1 MYARS
6 ISNFGSGPKVITGV
20 FCGLATRLVS
30 GMTPAIVDGLV
41 VVAFAALPATAQET
55 RDGSAGSSTAS
66 GDTGSANT
74 SVLLTRQNQRLEM
87 LETDLREMRG
97 QMEIDIRNL
106 KMQVTQLG
114 NNASS
119 GETATTAEL
128 RDLRDQV
135 ERLADAVSMASRRME
150 RTLEIT
156 SDMEFRLLRM
166 EKRLQTLMNLG
177 GDELARAAVQDDTIA
192 AGDTP
197 EVSMQRDTS
206 TGEVTWQM
214 SASKLN
220 EQLASGARQPQAPG
234 AGNDGTRAA
243 DTNAA
248 AGATPGA
255 TPGVTPGASVSGG
268 TPGDASASTATANP
282 QPATSTAPAQQP
294 ATPVVVQPP
303 KPEILPDASPEEQ
316 YNFALQRAM
325 QNDLETAELAFTEF
339 RQFNVGHPR
348 EADSLFWLGRI
359 QFLRGQFEQAALTF
373 SEFSRAYPDDARLN
387 DTTIWVA
394 ESVSRFAPPEQAC
407 DIYRQLPSVVPE
419 PSQRLTERLA
429 ALSEAANCGG

>member
-1 MYARS
+1 M
-6 ISNFGSGPKVITGV
+6 
-20 FCGLATRLVS
+20 LVS
-30 GMTPAIVDGLV
+30 RMTSGMISGMISGLIVASLFVMPAM
-41 VVAFAALPATAQET
+41 AQET
-55 RDGSAGSSTAS
+55 RNGASALSSGS
-66 GDTGSANT
+66 GDAASPNA
-74 SVLLTRQNQRLEM
+74 SVLLTRQSQRIEM

-97 QMEIDIRNL
+97 QMETDLRNL

-166 EKRLQTLMNLG
+166 EKRMQTLMKLG
-177 GDELARAAVQDDTIA
+177 GDELASAAVQDDTIA
-192 AGDTP
+192 AGESP
-197 EVSMQRDTS
+197 EVSMKRDIT
-206 TGEVTWQM
+206 TGEITWQM
-214 SASKLN
+214 NAGKLN
-220 EQLASGARQPQAPG
+220 EQLEASSQQPQAT
-234 AGNDGTRAA
+234 DL
-243 DTNAA
+243 
-248 AGATPGA
+248 
-255 TPGVTPGASVSGG
+255 ASVGALPGSDNATG
-268 TPGDASASTATANP
+268 TTVTGAVTGAATATA
-282 QPATSTAPAQQP
+282 QPTAGAGSTAPAQQP
-294 ATPVVVQPP
+294 PTPVVAAPA
-303 KPEILPDASPEEQ
+303 KPEILPDTSPEEQ

-325 QNDLETAELAFTEF
+325 QNDLETAEAAFSEF
-339 RQFNVGHPR
+339 RQFNAGHPR

-373 SEFSRAYPDDARLN
+373 SEFSRAYPEDARLN

>member
-1 MYARS
+1 MNVRPILTSAMLIAPVL
-6 ISNFGSGPKVITGV
+6 ISPGLISG
-20 FCGLATRLVS
+20 
-30 GMTPAIVDGLV
+30 
-41 VVAFAALPATAQET
+41 VVAAFLVATPVAAQEA
-55 RDGSAGSSTAS
+55 RDGTTALTTRSSGTADAASPSA
-66 GDTGSANT
+66 
-74 SVLLTRQNQRLEM
+74 SVLLTRQSQRIEM

-97 QMEIDIRNL
+97 QMETDMRSL

-166 EKRLQTLMNLG
+166 EKRMQTLMKLG
-177 GDELARAAVQDDTIA
+177 GDELASAAVQDDTIP
-192 AGDTP
+192 AGETP
-197 EVSMQRDTS
+197 EVSMKRDIT
-206 TGEVTWQM
+206 TGEITWQM

-220 EQLASGARQPQAPG
+220 EQLDGTSQPPQATDLASVGAMPG
-234 AGNDGTRAA
+234 DDSTGGTTATDLITGAA
-243 DTNAA
+243 PST
-248 AGATPGA
+248 AGADSA
-255 TPGVTPGASVSGG
+255 TPA
-268 TPGDASASTATANP
+268 P
-282 QPATSTAPAQQP
+282 QPAA
-294 ATPVVVQPP
+294 PVVAAPP
-303 KPEILPDASPEEQ
+303 EPEILPDATPEEQ

-325 QNDLETAELAFTEF
+325 QNDLETAEAAFAEF
-339 RQFNVGHPR
+339 RQFNAGHPR

-394 ESVSRFAPPEQAC
+394 ESVSRFAPPDQAC

>member
-1 MYARS
+1 MQARHF
-6 ISNFGSGPKVITGV
+6 IIP
-20 FCGLATRLVS
+20 
-30 GMTPAIVDGLV
+30 
-41 VVAFAALPATAQET
+41 VAVAAALAAGTAIAQET
-55 RDGSAGSSTAS
+55 RPGAAKSVVTPAS
-66 GDTGSANT
+66 EPATPNA
-74 SVLLTRQNQRLEM
+74 SVLLTRQSQRIEM
-87 LETDLREMRG
+87 LETDLRDMRG
-97 QMEIDIRNL
+97 IVETDLRNL
-106 KMQVTQLG
+106 KMQMTQIS
-114 NNASS
+114 NNATS
-119 GETATTAEL
+119 GETATTAEI

-135 ERLADAVSMASRRME
+135 ERLADAVAMASRRME

-177 GDELARAAVQDDTIA
+177 GDELARAAVEDDTIP
-192 AGDTP
+192 AGDSP
-197 EVSMQRDTS
+197 DVSMKKDAD

-214 SASKLN
+214 SATKLN
-220 EQLASGARQPQAPG
+220 EQLNTAEDTPPKTTDLASL
-234 AGNDGTRAA
+234 
-243 DTNAA
+243 
-248 AGATPGA
+248 
-255 TPGVTPGASVSGG
+255 
-268 TPGDASASTATANP
+268 ATAP
-282 QPATSTAPAQQP
+282 ASEDTTQPATTQPAQPEAVSPAQP
-294 ATPVVVQPP
+294 EAPVAAPP

-325 QNDLETAELAFTEF
+325 QNDLETAEAAFAEF
-339 RQFNVGHPR
+339 RAFNAGHPR

-373 SEFSRAYPDDARLN
+373 SEFSRAYPEDARLN

-419 PSQRLTERLA
+419 PSERLTERLA

>member
-1 MYARS
+1 MQARQFL
-6 ISNFGSGPKVITGV
+6 IPV
-20 FCGLATRLVS
+20 A
-30 GMTPAIVDGLV
+30 
-41 VVAFAALPATAQET
+41 VVAALAAGQAVAQET
-55 RDGSAGSSTAS
+55 RPGAAAKTVVTQAAEPA
-66 GDTGSANT
+66 TPNA
-74 SVLLTRQNQRLEM
+74 SVLLTRQSQRIEM
-87 LETDLREMRG
+87 LETDLRDMRG
-97 QMEIDIRNL
+97 LVETDLRNL
-106 KMQVTQLG
+106 KMQITQIS
-114 NNASS
+114 NNATS
-119 GETATTAEL
+119 GETTTTAEI

-135 ERLADAVSMASRRME
+135 ERLADAVAMASRRME

-192 AGDTP
+192 AGDSP
-197 EVSMQRDTS
+197 DVSMKKDAD

-214 SASKLN
+214 SATKLN
-220 EQLASGARQPQAPG
+220 EQLNSEEETAPQAT
-234 AGNDGTRAA
+234 DL
-243 DTNAA
+243 
-248 AGATPGA
+248 
-255 TPGVTPGASVSGG
+255 
-268 TPGDASASTATANP
+268 ANL
-282 QPATSTAPAQQP
+282 ATAPAGETAAPAATQQIEQEAASPAQP
-294 ATPVVVQPP
+294 AAPVVVPP

-325 QNDLETAELAFTEF
+325 QNDLETAEAAFAEF
-339 RQFNVGHPR
+339 RTFNAGHAR

-373 SEFSRAYPDDARLN
+373 SEFSRAYPEDARLN

-419 PSQRLTERLA
+419 PSDRLTERLA

>member
-1 MYARS
+1 MQARQFL
-6 ISNFGSGPKVITGV
+6 IPV
-20 FCGLATRLVS
+20 A
-30 GMTPAIVDGLV
+30 
-41 VVAFAALPATAQET
+41 VVAALAAGQAVAQET
-55 RDGSAGSSTAS
+55 RPGAAKTVVTQAAEPA
-66 GDTGSANT
+66 TPNA
-74 SVLLTRQNQRLEM
+74 SVLLTRQSQRIEM
-87 LETDLREMRG
+87 LETDLRDMRG
-97 QMEIDIRNL
+97 LVETDLRNL
-106 KMQVTQLG
+106 KMQITQIS
-114 NNASS
+114 NNATS
-119 GETATTAEL
+119 GETTTTAEI

-135 ERLADAVSMASRRME
+135 ERLADAVAMASRRME

-192 AGDTP
+192 AGDSP
-197 EVSMQRDTS
+197 DVSMKKDADS
-206 TGEVTWQM
+206 GEVTWQM
-214 SASKLN
+214 SATKLN
-220 EQLASGARQPQAPG
+220 EQLNSEEETAPQAT
-234 AGNDGTRAA
+234 DL
-243 DTNAA
+243 
-248 AGATPGA
+248 
-255 TPGVTPGASVSGG
+255 
-268 TPGDASASTATANP
+268 ANL
-282 QPATSTAPAQQP
+282 ATAPAGETAAPAATQQIEQGAASPAQP
-294 ATPVVVQPP
+294 AAPVVVPP

-325 QNDLETAELAFTEF
+325 QNDLETAEAAFAEF
-339 RQFNVGHPR
+339 RTFNAGHAR

-373 SEFSRAYPDDARLN
+373 SEFSRAYPEDARLN

-419 PSQRLTERLA
+419 PSDRLTERLA

>member
-1 MYARS
+1 MQARS
-6 ISNFGSGPKVITGV
+6 KF
-20 FCGLATRLVS
+20 VS
-30 GMTPAIVDGLV
+30 GMIPGMISGVVSGLIAASLFVMPA
-41 VVAFAALPATAQET
+41 AAQET
-55 RDGSAGSSTAS
+55 RNGNAALSSGS
-66 GDTGSANT
+66 GDAASPNT
-74 SVLLTRQNQRLEM
+74 SVLLTRQSQRIEM

-97 QMEIDIRNL
+97 QMETDLRNL

-166 EKRLQTLMNLG
+166 EKRMQTLMKLG
-177 GDELARAAVQDDTIA
+177 GDKLASAAVQDDTIA
-192 AGDTP
+192 AGESP
-197 EVSMQRDTS
+197 QVSMQRDIT
-206 TGEVTWQM
+206 TGEITWQM
-214 SASKLN
+214 NAGKLN
-220 EQLASGARQPQAPG
+220 EQLDQGSQQPQASDLASVGTLPG
-234 AGNDGTRAA
+234 SDS
-243 DTNAA
+243 A
-248 AGATPGA
+248 AGAAAIGAVAPAVSA
-255 TPGVTPGASVSGG
+255 TPQPSAGAG
-268 TPGDASASTATANP
+268 SA
-282 QPATSTAPAQQP
+282 APAQQP
-294 ATPVVVQPP
+294 PVVAAPA
-303 KPEILPDASPEEQ
+303 KPEILPDTSAEEQ

-325 QNDLETAELAFTEF
+325 QNDLETAEAAFAEF
-339 RQFNVGHPR
+339 RQFNAGHPR

-359 QFLRGQFEQAALTF
+359 QFLRGEFEQAALTF
-373 SEFSRAYPDDARLN
+373 SEFSRAYPEDARLN

-394 ESVSRFAPPEQAC
+394 ESVSRFAPPDQAC

>member
-1 MYARS
+1 MNVRPILTSAMLIAPVL
-6 ISNFGSGPKVITGV
+6 ISPGLISG
-20 FCGLATRLVS
+20 
-30 GMTPAIVDGLV
+30 
-41 VVAFAALPATAQET
+41 VVAAFLVATPVAAQEA
-55 RDGSAGSSTAS
+55 RDGTTALTTRSSGTADAASPSA
-66 GDTGSANT
+66 
-74 SVLLTRQNQRLEM
+74 SVLLTRQSQRIEM

-97 QMEIDIRNL
+97 QMETDMRSL

-166 EKRLQTLMNLG
+166 EKRMQTLMKLG
-177 GDELARAAVQDDTIA
+177 GDELASAAVQDDTIP
-192 AGDTP
+192 AGETP
-197 EVSMQRDTS
+197 EVSMKRDIT
-206 TGEVTWQM
+206 TGEITWQM
-214 SASKLN
+214 SAGKLN
-220 EQLASGARQPQAPG
+220 EQLEGTSQPPQATDLASVGAMPG
-234 AGNDGTRAA
+234 DDSTGGTTATDLITSAA
-243 DTNAA
+243 PST
-248 AGATPGA
+248 AGADSA
-255 TPGVTPGASVSGG
+255 TPA
-268 TPGDASASTATANP
+268 P
-282 QPATSTAPAQQP
+282 QPAA
-294 ATPVVVQPP
+294 PVVAAPP
-303 KPEILPDASPEEQ
+303 EPEILPDATPEEQ

-325 QNDLETAELAFTEF
+325 QNDLETAEAAFAEF
-339 RQFNVGHPR
+339 RQFNAGHPR

-394 ESVSRFAPPEQAC
+394 ESVSRFAPPDQAC

>member
-1 MYARS
+1 MHARS
-6 ISNFGSGPKVITGV
+6 MSLSVSSPEGMTGMIPHMV
-20 FCGLATRLVS
+20 MRLVS
-30 GMTPAIVDGLV
+30 WLAPAIAGILV
-41 VVAFAALPATAQET
+41 VAAFAVLPATAQDT
-55 RDGSAGSSTAS
+55 RDSTAGSSTAS
-66 GDTGSANT
+66 GDSSSANT

-87 LETDLREMRG
+87 LETDLRDMRG

-106 KMQVTQLG
+106 KMQVTQLD

-177 GDELARAAVQDDTIA
+177 GDELARAAVQDDTIP

-197 EVSMQRDTS
+197 DVSMQRDTS

-214 SASKLN
+214 SESKLN
-220 EQLASGARQPQAPG
+220 QQLAAGTQQPQAEDRARDNTLADG
-234 AGNDGTRAA
+234 GNAAGGL
-243 DTNAA
+243 A
-248 AGATPGA
+248 AGASTP
-255 TPGVTPGASVSGG
+255 ASQLDG
-268 TPGDASASTATANP
+268 TTASATTAT
-282 QPATSTAPAQQP
+282 QQP
-294 ATPVVVQPP
+294 ATPAAQPATPAVAAPP

-325 QNDLETAELAFTEF
+325 QNDLETAELAFAEF
-339 RQFNVGHPR
+339 RQFNAGHPR

-373 SEFSRAYPDDARLN
+373 SEFSRAYPEDARLN

>member
-1 MYARS
+1 MHARS
-6 ISNFGSGPKVITGV
+6 M
-20 FCGLATRLVS
+20 LVS
-30 GMTPAIVDGLV
+30 RMISGMISGLIVASLFVMPAM
-41 VVAFAALPATAQET
+41 AQET
-55 RDGSAGSSTAS
+55 RNGASALSSGS
-66 GDTGSANT
+66 GDAASPNA
-74 SVLLTRQNQRLEM
+74 SVLLTRQSQRIEM

-97 QMEIDIRNL
+97 QMETDLRNL

-166 EKRLQTLMNLG
+166 EKRMQTLMKLG
-177 GDELARAAVQDDTIA
+177 GDELASAAVQDDTIA
-192 AGDTP
+192 AGESP
-197 EVSMQRDTS
+197 EVSMKRDIT
-206 TGEVTWQM
+206 TGEITWQM
-214 SASKLN
+214 NAGKLN
-220 EQLASGARQPQAPG
+220 EQLEASSQQPQAT
-234 AGNDGTRAA
+234 DL
-243 DTNAA
+243 
-248 AGATPGA
+248 
-255 TPGVTPGASVSGG
+255 ASVGALPGSDNATG
-268 TPGDASASTATANP
+268 TTVTGAVTGAATATA
-282 QPATSTAPAQQP
+282 QPTAGAGSTAPAQQP
-294 ATPVVVQPP
+294 PTPVVAAPA
-303 KPEILPDASPEEQ
+303 KPEILPDTSPEEQ

-325 QNDLETAELAFTEF
+325 QNDLETAEAAFSEF
-339 RQFNVGHPR
+339 RQFNAGHPR

-373 SEFSRAYPDDARLN
+373 SEFSRAYPEDARLN

>member
-1 MYARS
+1 MHARS
-6 ISNFGSGPKVITGV
+6 LMTSV
-20 FCGLATRLVS
+20 
-30 GMTPAIVDGLV
+30 MTPGLTV
-41 VVAFAALPATAQET
+41 GLLGTLLLVMPAAAQET
-55 RDGSAGSSTAS
+55 PNNASALSSGS
-66 GDTGSANT
+66 GDSASPNA
-74 SVLLTRQNQRLEM
+74 SVLLTRQSQRIEL
-87 LETDLREMRG
+87 LETDLRDMRG
-97 QMEIDIRNL
+97 QVETDLRNL

-166 EKRLQTLMNLG
+166 EKRMQTLMKLG
-177 GDELARAAVQDDTIA
+177 GDELASAAVQDDTIA
-192 AGDTP
+192 AGETP
-197 EVSMQRDTS
+197 EVSMQRDVN
-206 TGEVTWQM
+206 TGEITWQM
-214 SASKLN
+214 NAGKLN
-220 EQLASGARQPQAPG
+220 EQLEANSQQRQATDLASIGALPG
-234 AGNDGTRAA
+234 SD
-243 DTNAA
+243 NATGA
-248 AGATPGA
+248 AGAGAVTGAVTGAA
-255 TPGVTPGASVSGG
+255 TPSVGAATQPSA
-268 TPGDASASTATANP
+268 DAA
-282 QPATSTAPAQQP
+282 STAPAQQQP
-294 ATPVVVQPP
+294 APVVAAPA
-303 KPEILPDASPEEQ
+303 KPEILPDTSPEEQ

-325 QNDLETAELAFTEF
+325 QNDLETAEAAFAEF
-339 RQFNVGHPR
+339 RQFNAGHPR

-419 PSQRLTERLA
+419 PSQRLSERLA

>member
-1 MYARS
+1 MPARS
-6 ISNFGSGPKVITGV
+6 MLIS
-20 FCGLATRLVS
+20 GLIAASLFV
-30 GMTPAIVDGLV
+30 MPAM
-41 VVAFAALPATAQET
+41 AQET
-55 RDGSAGSSTAS
+55 RNGTSAPSSGS
-66 GDTGSANT
+66 GDAASPNT
-74 SVLLTRQNQRLEM
+74 SVLLTRQSQRIEM

-97 QMEIDIRNL
+97 QMETDLRNL

-166 EKRLQTLMNLG
+166 EKRMQTLMKLG
-177 GDELARAAVQDDTIA
+177 GDELASAAVQDDTIA
-192 AGDTP
+192 AGESP
-197 EVSMQRDTS
+197 EVSMQRDIT

-214 SASKLN
+214 NADKLN
-220 EQLASGARQPQAPG
+220 DHLDQGSRQPQATGLASDNTTGAAATGMAAPATTAVPQPLAG
-234 AGNDGTRAA
+234 AG
-243 DTNAA
+243 
-248 AGATPGA
+248 
-255 TPGVTPGASVSGG
+255 
-268 TPGDASASTATANP
+268 
-282 QPATSTAPAQQP
+282 STAPAQQP
-294 ATPVVVQPP
+294 AAPVAVAPA
-303 KPEILPDASPEEQ
+303 KPEILPDTSPEEQ

-325 QNDLETAELAFTEF
+325 QNDLETAEAAFAEF
-339 RQFNVGHPR
+339 RQFNAGHPR

-373 SEFSRAYPDDARLN
+373 SEFSRAYPEDARLN

-394 ESVSRFAPPEQAC
+394 ESVSRFAPPKQAC

>member
-1 MYARS
+1 MHARS
-6 ISNFGSGPKVITGV
+6 LLTSV
-20 FCGLATRLVS
+20 
-30 GMTPAIVDGLV
+30 MTPGLTV
-41 VVAFAALPATAQET
+41 GLLGTLLLVMPAAAQET
-55 RDGSAGSSTAS
+55 PNNASALSSGS
-66 GDTGSANT
+66 GDSASPNA
-74 SVLLTRQNQRLEM
+74 SVLLTRQSQRIEL
-87 LETDLREMRG
+87 LETDLRDMRG
-97 QMEIDIRNL
+97 QVETDLRNL

-166 EKRLQTLMNLG
+166 EKRMQTLMKLG
-177 GDELARAAVQDDTIA
+177 GDELASAAVQDDTIA
-192 AGDTP
+192 AGETP
-197 EVSMQRDTS
+197 EVSMQRDVN
-206 TGEVTWQM
+206 TGEITWQM
-214 SASKLN
+214 NAGKLN
-220 EQLASGARQPQAPG
+220 EQLEANSQQQQATDLASIGALPGSDNTTGTVG
-234 AGNDGTRAA
+234 AGAVTGA
-243 DTNAA
+243 
-248 AGATPGA
+248 ATPSVGA
-255 TPGVTPGASVSGG
+255 ATQPSA
-268 TPGDASASTATANP
+268 DAA
-282 QPATSTAPAQQP
+282 STAPAQQQP
-294 ATPVVVQPP
+294 APVVAAPA
-303 KPEILPDASPEEQ
+303 KPEILPDTSPEEQ

-325 QNDLETAELAFTEF
+325 QNDLETAEAAFAEF
-339 RQFNVGHPR
+339 RQFNAGHPR

-419 PSQRLTERLA
+419 PSQRLSERLA

>member
-1 MYARS
+1 MQARQFL
-6 ISNFGSGPKVITGV
+6 IPV
-20 FCGLATRLVS
+20 A
-30 GMTPAIVDGLV
+30 
-41 VVAFAALPATAQET
+41 VVAALAAGQAVAQET
-55 RDGSAGSSTAS
+55 RPGAAAKTVVTQAAELA
-66 GDTGSANT
+66 TPNA
-74 SVLLTRQNQRLEM
+74 SVLLTRQSQRIEM
-87 LETDLREMRG
+87 LETDLRDMRG
-97 QMEIDIRNL
+97 LVETDLRNL
-106 KMQVTQLG
+106 KMQITQIS
-114 NNASS
+114 NNATS
-119 GETATTAEL
+119 GETTTTAEI

-135 ERLADAVSMASRRME
+135 ERLADAVAMASRRME

-192 AGDTP
+192 AGDSP
-197 EVSMQRDTS
+197 DVSMKKDADS
-206 TGEVTWQM
+206 GEVTWQM
-214 SASKLN
+214 SATKLN
-220 EQLASGARQPQAPG
+220 EQLNSEEETAPQAT
-234 AGNDGTRAA
+234 DL
-243 DTNAA
+243 
-248 AGATPGA
+248 
-255 TPGVTPGASVSGG
+255 
-268 TPGDASASTATANP
+268 ANL
-282 QPATSTAPAQQP
+282 ATAPAGETAAPAATQQIEQEAASPAQP
-294 ATPVVVQPP
+294 AAPVVVPP

-325 QNDLETAELAFTEF
+325 QNDLETAEAAFAEF
-339 RQFNVGHPR
+339 RTFNAGHAR

-373 SEFSRAYPDDARLN
+373 SEFSRAYPEDARLN

-419 PSQRLTERLA
+419 PSDRLTERLA

>member
-1 MYARS
+1 MQARQFL
-6 ISNFGSGPKVITGV
+6 IPV
-20 FCGLATRLVS
+20 A
-30 GMTPAIVDGLV
+30 
-41 VVAFAALPATAQET
+41 VVAALAAGQAVAQET
-55 RDGSAGSSTAS
+55 RPGAAAKTVVTQAAEPA
-66 GDTGSANT
+66 TPNA
-74 SVLLTRQNQRLEM
+74 SVLLTRQSQRIEM
-87 LETDLREMRG
+87 LETDLRDMRG
-97 QMEIDIRNL
+97 LVETDLRNL
-106 KMQVTQLG
+106 KMQITQIS
-114 NNASS
+114 NNATS
-119 GETATTAEL
+119 GETTTTAEI

-135 ERLADAVSMASRRME
+135 ERLADAVAMASRRME

-192 AGDTP
+192 AGDSP
-197 EVSMQRDTS
+197 DVSMKKDADS
-206 TGEVTWQM
+206 GEVTWQM
-214 SASKLN
+214 SATKLN
-220 EQLASGARQPQAPG
+220 EQLNSEEETAPQAT
-234 AGNDGTRAA
+234 DL
-243 DTNAA
+243 
-248 AGATPGA
+248 
-255 TPGVTPGASVSGG
+255 
-268 TPGDASASTATANP
+268 ANL
-282 QPATSTAPAQQP
+282 ATAPAGETAAPAATQQIEQEAASPAQP
-294 ATPVVVQPP
+294 AAPVVVPP

-325 QNDLETAELAFTEF
+325 QNDLETAEAAFAEF
-339 RQFNVGHPR
+339 RTFNAGHAR

-373 SEFSRAYPDDARLN
+373 SEFSRAYPEDARLN

-419 PSQRLTERLA
+419 PSDRLTERLA

>member
-6 ISNFGSGPKVITGV
+6 VMTFGMLS
-20 FCGLATRLVS
+20 GLA
-30 GMTPAIVDGLV
+30 AGLV
-41 VVAFAALPATAQET
+41 AGLVAGLLAATPVAAQQT
-55 RDGSAGSSTAS
+55 RDGTAAPSSGSTDAAS
-66 GDTGSANT
+66 PNT
-74 SVLLTRQNQRLEM
+74 SVLLTRQSQRIEM

-97 QMEIDIRNL
+97 QIESDLRNL

-135 ERLADAVSMASRRME
+135 ERLSDAVSMASRRME

-166 EKRLQTLMNLG
+166 EKRMQTLMKLG
-177 GDELARAAVQDDTIA
+177 GDELASAAVQDDTIA
-192 AGDTP
+192 AGETP
-197 EVSMQRDTS
+197 EVSMQRDIT
-206 TGEVTWQM
+206 TGEITWQM
-214 SASKLN
+214 NAGKLN
-220 EQLASGARQPQAPG
+220 EQLEANNQSPPVTDLANIGALPAS
-234 AGNDGTRAA
+234 D
-243 DTNAA
+243 NA
-248 AGATPGA
+248 T
-255 TPGVTPGASVSGG
+255 
-268 TPGDASASTATANP
+268 DATANAP
-282 QPATSTAPAQQP
+282 LPSAVDDSASPVQQQAAPA
-294 ATPVVVQPP
+294 VVAPP

-316 YNFALQRAM
+316 YHFALQRAM
-325 QNDLETAELAFTEF
+325 QNDLETAEAAFAEF
-339 RQFNVGHPR
+339 RQFNAGHAR

>member
-1 MYARS
+1 M
-6 ISNFGSGPKVITGV
+6 KVRQFLIPV
-20 FCGLATRLVS
+20 AVLA
-30 GMTPAIVDGLV
+30 
-41 VVAFAALPATAQET
+41 AFTAGQALAQET
-55 RDGSAGSSTAS
+55 RTSAAKGVTTQAAEP
-66 GDTGSANT
+66 TTPNA
-74 SVLLTRQNQRLEM
+74 SVLLTRQSQRIEM
-87 LETDLREMRG
+87 LETDLRDMRG
-97 QMEIDIRNL
+97 LVETDLRNL
-106 KMQVTQLG
+106 KMQITQIS
-114 NNASS
+114 NNATS
-119 GETATTAEL
+119 GETTTTAEI

-135 ERLADAVSMASRRME
+135 ERLADAVAMASRRME

-177 GDELARAAVQDDTIA
+177 GDELARAAVEDDTIA
-192 AGDTP
+192 AGDSP
-197 EVSMQRDTS
+197 DVSMKKDAD

-220 EQLASGARQPQAPG
+220 EQLNAEAAETPPATELTNLATAPS
-234 AGNDGTRAA
+234 TEE
-243 DTNAA
+243 
-248 AGATPGA
+248 ATPA
-255 TPGVTPGASVSGG
+255 QT
-268 TPGDASASTATANP
+268 
-282 QPATSTAPAQQP
+282 TAPAQQDVASP
-294 ATPVVVQPP
+294 AQPTAPVATPP

-325 QNDLETAELAFTEF
+325 QNDLETAEAAFAEF
-339 RQFNVGHPR
+339 RSFNAGHAR

-373 SEFSRAYPDDARLN
+373 SEFSRAYPEDARLN

-419 PSQRLTERLA
+419 PSERLTERLA

>member
-1 MYARS
+1 MLARS
-6 ISNFGSGPKVITGV
+6 KFIPVLISGLISGLIATSTATG
-20 FCGLATRLVS
+20 
-30 GMTPAIVDGLV
+30 PAM
-41 VVAFAALPATAQET
+41 AQES
-55 RDGSAGSSTAS
+55 RDGAATQSSNS
-66 GDTGSANT
+66 GDAAAPNA
-74 SVLLTRQNQRLEM
+74 SVLLTRQSQRIEM
-87 LETDLREMRG
+87 LETDLRDMRG
-97 QMEIDIRNL
+97 QMETDLRSL
-106 KMQVTQLG
+106 KMQITQLG

-156 SDMEFRLLRM
+156 SDVEFRLLRM
-166 EKRLQTLMNLG
+166 EKRMQTLMKLG
-177 GDELARAAVQDDTIA
+177 GDDLASAAVQDDTIP
-192 AGDTP
+192 AGETP
-197 EVSMQRDTS
+197 EVSMQRDIT
-206 TGEVTWQM
+206 TGEITWQM

-220 EQLASGARQPQAPG
+220 EQLEANNRQPQTTDLASTG
-234 AGNDGTRAA
+234 ALPASGDSAGGGT
-243 DTNAA
+243 TA
-248 AGATPGA
+248 AGIVAGA
-255 TPGVTPGASVSGG
+255 PQTTIGNGGAALTQS
-268 TPGDASASTATANP
+268 
-282 QPATSTAPAQQP
+282 P
-294 ATPVVVQPP
+294 ATPSSALSSAPPSATAVVTPP
-303 KPEILPDASPEEQ
+303 KPEILPDTSPEEQ

-325 QNDLETAELAFTEF
+325 QNDLETAEAAFAEF
-339 RQFNVGHPR
+339 RQFNAGHPR

-373 SEFSRAYPDDARLN
+373 SEFSRAYPEDARLN

-394 ESVSRFAPPEQAC
+394 ESVSRFAPPDQAC

>member
-1 MYARS
+1 MHARS
-6 ISNFGSGPKVITGV
+6 M
-20 FCGLATRLVS
+20 LVS
-30 GMTPAIVDGLV
+30 RMTSGMISGLIVASLFVMPAM
-41 VVAFAALPATAQET
+41 AQET
-55 RDGSAGSSTAS
+55 RNGASALSSGS
-66 GDTGSANT
+66 GDAASPNA
-74 SVLLTRQNQRLEM
+74 SVLLTRQSQRIEM

-97 QMEIDIRNL
+97 QMETDLRNL

-166 EKRLQTLMNLG
+166 EKRMQTLMKLG
-177 GDELARAAVQDDTIA
+177 GDELASAAVQDDTIA
-192 AGDTP
+192 AGESP
-197 EVSMQRDTS
+197 EVSMKRDIT
-206 TGEVTWQM
+206 TGEITWQM
-214 SASKLN
+214 NAGKLN
-220 EQLASGARQPQAPG
+220 EQLEASSQQPQAT
-234 AGNDGTRAA
+234 DL
-243 DTNAA
+243 
-248 AGATPGA
+248 
-255 TPGVTPGASVSGG
+255 ASVGALPGSDNATG
-268 TPGDASASTATANP
+268 TTVTGAVTGAATATA
-282 QPATSTAPAQQP
+282 QPTAGAGSTAPAQQP
-294 ATPVVVQPP
+294 PTPVVAAPA
-303 KPEILPDASPEEQ
+303 KPEILPDTSPEEQ

-325 QNDLETAELAFTEF
+325 QNDLETAEAAFSEF
-339 RQFNVGHPR
+339 RQFNAGHPR

-373 SEFSRAYPDDARLN
+373 SEFSRAYPEDARLN

>member
-1 MYARS
+1 MQARQFL
-6 ISNFGSGPKVITGV
+6 IPV
-20 FCGLATRLVS
+20 A
-30 GMTPAIVDGLV
+30 
-41 VVAFAALPATAQET
+41 VVAALAAGEAVAQET
-55 RDGSAGSSTAS
+55 RPGAAAKTVVVQAAEPA
-66 GDTGSANT
+66 TPNA
-74 SVLLTRQNQRLEM
+74 SVLLTRQSQRIEM
-87 LETDLREMRG
+87 LETDLRDMRG
-97 QMEIDIRNL
+97 LVETDLRNL
-106 KMQVTQLG
+106 KMQITQIS
-114 NNASS
+114 NNATS
-119 GETATTAEL
+119 GETTTTAEI

-135 ERLADAVSMASRRME
+135 ERLADAVAMASRRME

-192 AGDTP
+192 AGDSP
-197 EVSMQRDTS
+197 DVSMKKDAD

-214 SASKLN
+214 SATKLN
-220 EQLASGARQPQAPG
+220 EQLSSDEEAAPQAT
-234 AGNDGTRAA
+234 DL
-243 DTNAA
+243 
-248 AGATPGA
+248 
-255 TPGVTPGASVSGG
+255 ASL
-268 TPGDASASTATANP
+268 A
-282 QPATSTAPAQQP
+282 TAPAGETAAPAAPQQIEQEAASPAQP
-294 ATPVVVQPP
+294 AAPVVVPP

-325 QNDLETAELAFTEF
+325 QNDLEMAEAAFAEF
-339 RQFNVGHPR
+339 RTFNAGHAR

-373 SEFSRAYPDDARLN
+373 SEFSRAYPEDARLN

-419 PSQRLTERLA
+419 PSDRLTERLA